1 MKIPVDG
8 EEIRRTIFEMRNNKA
23 PGLDGFTV
31 EFFKKA
37 WPIVGGDVIFAIK
50 SFFESG
56 MLLKEVNA
64 TIITLVPKKLNPST
78 MRDFYFMLQSCVQMN
93 Q

>member
-1 MKIPVDG
+1 
-8 EEIRRTIFEMRNNKA
+8 MRNNKA

-56 MLLKEVNA
+56 MLLKEVNV

-78 MRDFYFMLQSCVQMN
+78 MGDFYFMLQSCVQMY

>member
-1 MKIPVDG
+1 MKSS
-8 EEIRRTIFEMRNNKA
+8 KA
-23 PGLDGFTV
+23 PGPDGYFA

-37 WPIVGGDVIFAIK
+37 WSIIGGDVVATIK

-56 MLLKEVNA
+56 KLLKEVNG

-78 MRDFYFMLQSCVQMN
+78 MGDFTNILL
-93 Q
+93 